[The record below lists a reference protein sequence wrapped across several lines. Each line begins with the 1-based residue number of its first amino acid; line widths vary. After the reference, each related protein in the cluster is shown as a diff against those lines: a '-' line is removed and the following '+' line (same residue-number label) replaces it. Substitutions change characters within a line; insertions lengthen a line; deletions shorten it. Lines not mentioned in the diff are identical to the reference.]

1 MPGPPRNPALHR
13 TAWALAQHERRR
25 PLLVSLMARPNG
37 TGGWDLTD
45 EDVAEVMAASFGTEE
60 EPSPTD

>member
-1 MPGPPRNPALHR
+1 
-13 TAWALAQHERRR
+13 
-25 PLLVSLMARPNG
+25 MARPNG